1 MWTAMVWNTNWNQD
15 TQAAKDAFI
24 QDVLQRYSVDVA
36 LLNEA
41 RISLLTKWQKAH
53 PGAVL
58 FNAGGTV
65 GKDYTRKVYSAA
77 VYSKH
82 GPVEIRDAMAKSL
95 RGRRPK
101 IDFAQA
107 NSRPGSWIAA
117 TVPSGRGPVSCISLY
132 GFCDELGDASMHR
145 SLSEVSPIFSDP
157 DYCERVLL
165 GGDFNTFTGHAFPAH
180 AERDRITLERIEAYG
195 LVDCLAERA
204 KGPLKGC
211 PCQKLSERPCRHTLT
226 RLIPGDDTP
235 YQEDYLFASQALA
248 GTLDDCF
255 ALEPEEWRSF
265 SDHAPIIGTF
275 KL

>member
-1 MWTAMVWNTNWNQD
+1 MGSTRSPFDWFLPPRLSVGSTACG
-15 TQAAKDAFI
+15 FG
-24 QDVLQRYSVDVA
+24 
-36 LLNEA
+36 
-41 RISLLTKWQKAH
+41 RIRS
-53 PGAVL
+53 
-58 FNAGGTV
+58 F
-65 GKDYTRKVYSAA
+65 
-77 VYSKH
+77 
-82 GPVEIRDAMAKSL
+82 
-95 RGRRPK
+95 RR
-101 IDFAQA
+101 
-107 NSRPGSWIAA
+107 S
-117 TVPSGRGPVSCISLY
+117 
-132 GFCDELGDASMHR
+132 
-145 SLSEVSPIFSDP
+145 
-157 DYCERVLL
+157 
-165 GGDFNTFTGHAFPAH
+165 
-180 AERDRITLERIEAYG
+180 RIEAYG

>member
-1 MWTAMVWNTNWNQD
+1 MWTAMVWNMNWNQN
-15 TQAAKDAFI
+15 TQAAKDAYI
-24 QDVLQRYSVDVA
+24 QDLLTRYSVDVA

-41 RISLLTKWQKAH
+41 KMNLLTTWQEAD
-53 PGAVL
+53 PRTVL

-65 GKDYTRKVYSAA
+65 GKDYTREVYSAA

-82 GPVEIRDAMAKSL
+82 GPVEIRDARAQSL
-95 RGRRPK
+95 RGRRPE

-117 TVPSGRGPVSCISLY
+117 TVPSRKGPVSCISLY
-132 GFCDELGDASMHR
+132 GFLDELSDASMHR

-157 DYCERVLL
+157 DYCDLVLL
-165 GGDFNTFTGHAFPAH
+165 GGDFNTFTGHALPGD
-180 AERDRITLERIEAYG
+180 AERDRVTLERIEAYG

-226 RLIPGDDTP
+226 RLITGDDTP
-235 YQEDYLFASQALA
+235 YQEDYLFASKALA
-248 GTLDDCF
+248 ESLDKCF
-255 ALEPEEWRSF
+255 ALEPEEWQPY
-265 SDHAPIIGTF
+265 SDHAPIIATF
-275 KL
+275 DV